1 MITMMIHRVA
11 TLELTKLTSSE
22 ISTGI
27 YFRRKLIITDE
38 QGHKTEITLFADTEE
53 PLELKEEV

>member
-1 MITMMIHRVA
+1 MISTTIHGVKSI
-11 TLELTKLTSSE
+11 ELTQIICSE
-22 ISTGI
+22 ISSGI

-53 PLELKEEV
+53 PLEIKEEV